1 MPLFSVALSEVVA
14 ASTAGLFA
22 ASPAGSGLEDS
33 VAFSWL
39 LDELSL
45 RLGEL
50 TGLEFE
56 LESDWLLPKSL
67 LLEATAAVS
76 LELPPEELQLPVL
89 FAAAGLVVLCESEL
103 LPSSEWE
110 LHFAA

>member
-1 MPLFSVALSEVVA
+1 MLRLWAWRLFLSIQASYFGEGLPQVPLFSVALSELVA

-22 ASPAGSGLEDS
+22 ASPAGLEFEDS
-33 VAFSWL
+33 TAFSWL

-50 TGLEFE
+50 TELELE
-56 LESDWLLPKSL
+56 LESDLLPPASL
-67 LLEATAAVS
+67 LLDTAVGVS

-89 FAAAGLVVLCESEL
+89 
-103 LPSSEWE
+103 
-110 LHFAA
+110 